1 MKKIY
6 LSVLPLLVVLYGC
19 HQSMAAPRA
28 ASSTPTQ
35 AAATPMP
42 TAPASQP
49 AASSQPETTAP
60 APAVAQPAVTQPA
73 AAPTPVA
80 AAPVATAPAPA
91 PVTVAAAPAAATPAA
106 KADSRLSDAEARSLA
121 QKSGCFA
128 CHLIDKKLVGPAWK
142 DIAAKYRGQKDAE
155 AQLAAKVAKGGSG
168 VWGAVPMPPNAPKVS
183 EANIK
188 ALVHFILGLK

>member
-1 MKKIY
+1 MKKIC
-6 LSVLPLLVVLYGC
+6 LSVLPLLVALCGC
-19 HQSMAAPRA
+19 QQSMAAQRPTSSAPTEA
-28 ASSTPTQ
+28 AV
-35 AAATPMP
+35 TPMP
-42 TAPASQP
+42 AAPPAQP
-49 AASSQPETTAP
+49 APSSQPETTAP
-60 APAVAQPAVTQPA
+60 AAPAVAQPSA
-73 AAPTPVA
+73 
-80 AAPVATAPAPA
+80 APAPA
-91 PVTVAAAPAAATPAA
+91 AALPAANPAPVAIPAAPAAATPAA
-106 KADSRLSDAEARSLA
+106 KADPGLSDAEARSLA

-155 AQLAAKVAKGGSG
+155 AKLAAKVAKGGSG